1 MARDQ
6 PEGNRI
12 GDIRSNDWDGDCR
25 LFHRDRQLSIADD
38 HNIRLETNYFVR
50 ERRPARQIA
59 IGISICNV
67 DVATRDI
74 AEFLHAPYKRSY
86 DRCRR
91 RLPIYQSDER
101 ALSRDLGDDAEWPSR
116 RSAEQR
122 DELSPPHGK
131 PPRPVEQVET
141 TTGSLRCASQQDRT
155 PDFRSGSIATNE
167 VGITRSRMSASPLKA
182 DNLHT
187 ISASPLSA
195 S

>member
-12 GDIRSNDWDGDCR
+12 SDIRSNDWDGGCR
-25 LFHRDRQLSIADD
+25 LFHRNRQLSIAGD
-38 HNIRLETNYFVR
+38 HNIRLETNHLVR

-91 RLPIYQSDER
+91 CRRLPIFTKATSGRLVETWAMTPSGQAVAPPNSVMN
-101 ALSRDLGDDAEWPSR
+101 SR
-116 RSAEQR
+116 R
-122 DELSPPHGK
+122 LM
-131 PPRPVEQVET
+131 
-141 TTGSLRCASQQDRT
+141 GSL
-155 PDFRSGSIATNE
+155 PDPSSKLRLPQEACVVRHSKIGRPTSG
-167 VGITRSRMSASPLKA
+167 VGQSR
-182 DNLHT
+182 
-187 ISASPLSA
+187 
-195 S
+195 